1 MNDIAKQTEAIQ
13 LSIYCNIICQLLKS
27 HKNLSI
33 CKILVF
39 SYLIKQNKF
48 LGKSIYTAKNKQDVV
63 LKGLSLLSGDFE
75 WFCNSIPYIIKAL
88 HILINK
94 GIVSLD
100 SEILALNSD
109 ELEFEIVYPENRFI
123 KNVIEESKS
132 MTDRQFMKEVTYNV

>member
-1 MNDIAKQTEAIQ
+1 MNDIVKQTEAIQ
-13 LSIYCNIICQLLKS
+13 LSIYCNIICQILKS

-48 LGKSIYTAKNKQDVV
+48 LVKSIYTAQNKQDVV
-63 LKGLSLLSGDFE
+63 LKGISLLSGDFT
-75 WFCNSIPYIIKAL
+75 WFCNSVPYIIKAL

-100 SEILALNSD
+100 NEILSLNSD
-109 ELEFEIVYPENRFI
+109 ELEIEIIYTENKFI
-123 KNVIEESKS
+123 KKVIEESKF